1 MPAYDYLCDETGEM
15 LEVIKPMTEAP
26 KIGHRLRRNGKTFR
40 RIPPG
45 KVVANVAPEYS
56 FESPQVALY
65 HPDAP
70 YHNAEGEACFRTK
83 NEVREFC
90 AKTQGDGV
98 DLGWHMHGRK

>member
-56 FESPQVALY
+56 
-65 HPDAP
+65 
-70 YHNAEGEACFRTK
+70 
-83 NEVREFC
+83 
-90 AKTQGDGV
+90 
-98 DLGWHMHGRK
+98 